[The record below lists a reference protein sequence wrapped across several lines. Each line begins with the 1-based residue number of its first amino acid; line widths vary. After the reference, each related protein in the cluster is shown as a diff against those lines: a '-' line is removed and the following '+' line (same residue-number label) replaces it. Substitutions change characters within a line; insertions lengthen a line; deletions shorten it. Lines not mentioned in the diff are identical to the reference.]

1 MGHFCNLDKGTVLL
15 EETHGGTGAMCR
27 WGLEPELGS
36 LIPGRLI
43 APDRDDL
50 MVLTNIPHVLR
61 DPRPSVITASR
72 TSAEERPGLPMAAE
86 GPSRNNVR
94 RRFCSLFYSP
104 AGDEA
109 VACP

>member
-1 MGHFCNLDKGTVLL
+1 MWGR
-15 EETHGGTGAMCR
+15 GGVGAMFLR
-27 WGLEPELGS
+27 GLEPELGS

-50 MVLTNIPHVLR
+50 MVLTNIPHVLH

-72 TSAEERPGLPMAAE
+72 TSAEERRGLPMAAE